1 MTTPDTVDIASQT
14 PQKATGLARA
24 CARRI
29 EGLQDAGAESD
40 RDTVSPADFEAVA
53 RAIEEGT
60 PAPRETIATIIQSEP
75 KIRRI
80 VVAAAVRALG
90 ATKWWYDSK
99 RKRRIV
105 EPDFALSFR
114 ACEFF
119 ADRVDGKPAQSLLT
133 FNVNADANSKT
144 ERDRSDPV
152 NWSPALVRQL
162 ERQITVAKE
171 AEKKRVGANLP
182 SAPDGTASD
191 NLADPCG

>member
-1 MTTPDTVDIASQT
+1 MTTPDAVDIAAQT
-14 PQKATGLARA
+14 PQKADRLARA
-24 CARRI
+24 CARRV
-29 EGLQDAGAESD
+29 EALPDAGAEPD
-40 RDTVSPADFEAVA
+40 GDTVSPADFEAVA
-53 RAIEEGT
+53 RAIEEGA

-114 ACEFF
+114 ACEFL

-133 FNVNADANSKT
+133 FNVNADANSKP
-144 ERDRSDPV
+144 ERDRSDPA

-171 AEKKRVGANLP
+171 AEKKRVGANLLP
-182 SAPDGTASD
+182 APDDTASD
-191 NLADPCG
+191 NLADTCG